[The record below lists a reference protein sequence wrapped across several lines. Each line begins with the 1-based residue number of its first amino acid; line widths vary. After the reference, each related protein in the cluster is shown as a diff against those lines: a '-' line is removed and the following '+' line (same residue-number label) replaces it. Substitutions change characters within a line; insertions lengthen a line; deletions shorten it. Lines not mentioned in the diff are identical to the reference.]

1 MKDMP
6 KKLTAFALSAALAV
20 CAMPASGLITGQ
32 PDMAITAAAY
42 ADTYSSDCNTFL
54 VSSEAEFA
62 AAITSVNSDDFTE
75 TPTIQ
80 PIKQEIKL
88 TGNYELSA
96 PVIIDLA
103 NSYEP
108 SSDWCPSITVVSGGD
123 LTLTNSIANTTTYRF
138 KDLIADGGSIH
149 IDRINLYVPD
159 SMAASNGG
167 SIELKNCS
175 FVNSYYNAWEV
186 DVWDAAWDAYI
197 ADGYKLEKKQG
208 GMESYRLMNY
218 NIVPTSGTAE
228 EQQTFFRVKSVM
240 AFQEALRYIEL
251 YNSGFTEAPTIQ
263 LAANNMAAPES
274 DDTMGVYVPLIVD
287 FADTQQTDWF
297 PSFEVFGNGDLL
309 LTDSVNPD
317 CGHKFRDLTAK
328 DGGKIRIERTVVGMR
343 YESNKMEAS
352 DSGSIVLKD
361 CAFLNRFDEAWKD
374 YIADG
379 YAVRCEDHSM
389 EHFHYVSYYIVNTRL
404 ADGKYTQMAMAEDPE
419 TGDTVYYTR
428 FVFVV
433 PKSQFAGKSEA
444 KFTVT
449 FSTFDKEY
457 TFTTNKYYDSMIS
470 NGITF
475 VPDSEDSA
483 IFAVTVSSKL
493 DTRARLSCGLD
504 FA

>member
-20 CAMPASGLITGQ
+20 CAMPVSGLITGQ
-32 PDMAITAAAY
+32 PDMTITAAAY

-62 AAITSVNSDDFTE
+62 AAITSVNRDDFTE

-80 PIKQEIKL
+80 PIKQEIEL

-123 LTLTNSIANTTTYRF
+123 LTLTNSIANTSSYKF
-138 KDLIADGGSIH
+138 NLIADGGSIH
-149 IDRINLYVPD
+149 IDRINLQLP
-159 SMAASNGG
+159 ATLETSNGG

-175 FVNSYYNAWEV
+175 LFNRRFDALTNDAW
-186 DVWDAAWDAYI
+186 DDAWDAYI
-197 ADGYKLEKKQG
+197 ADGYKLVKEQ
-208 GMESYRLMNY
+208 NTIPITQATY

-240 AFQEALRYIEL
+240 AFQEALYYIKL

-274 DDTMGVYVPLIVD
+274 DDTMGVDVPLIVD

-297 PSFEVFGNGDLL
+297 PSFEVFNNGDLL

-343 YESNKMEAS
+343 YASNKMEAI

-389 EHFHYVSYYIVNTRL
+389 ESFHSVSYYIVNTRL
-404 ADGKYTQMAMAEDPE
+404 ADGKYAQMAMAEDPE

-428 FVFVV
+428 FVFVM

-444 KFTVT
+444 KFTVK

-493 DTRARLSCGLD
+493 DTRGRLSCVLD